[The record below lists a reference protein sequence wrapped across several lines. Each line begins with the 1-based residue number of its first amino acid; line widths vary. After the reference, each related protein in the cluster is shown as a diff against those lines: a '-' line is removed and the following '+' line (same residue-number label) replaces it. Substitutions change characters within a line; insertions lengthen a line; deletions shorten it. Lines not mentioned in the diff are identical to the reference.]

1 MDDEEATLLAAWVS
15 IMVDHEHLIG
25 VIIGTSFPEMIP
37 GTVFIMDLG
46 AFMLLAALVSIVD
59 HEKLTV
65 VIIGTRSWEMV
76 PDTVSIMDFAE
87 TILLVAVVSMVYH
100 SCDYRCQL
108 SRNGNRYCLKNESR
122 SGHAPS
128 CLTMVNNE

>member
-1 MDDEEATLLAAWVS
+1 
-15 IMVDHEHLIG
+15 MVDHEHLVV

-37 GTVFIMDLG
+37 STVFIMDLG
-46 AFMLLAALVSIVD
+46 AFMLLAALVNIVD

-76 PDTVSIMDFAE
+76 PDTVSIMDDAE

-100 SCDYRCQL
+100 SCDYQCQL
-108 SRNGNRYCLKNESR
+108 SGNGNRYCLKNATR

-128 CLTMVNNE
+128 CLTMVDNE